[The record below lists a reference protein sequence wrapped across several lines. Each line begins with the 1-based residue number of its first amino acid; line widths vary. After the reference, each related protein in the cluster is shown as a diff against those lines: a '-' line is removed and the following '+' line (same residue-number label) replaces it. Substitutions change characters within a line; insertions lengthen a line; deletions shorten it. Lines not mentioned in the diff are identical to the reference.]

1 MIYCKGQPWD
11 RKPQDGRTLWKRIS
25 RNCNFSK
32 MIPTQEKGNM
42 HGRIMVR
49 SVGGPDFVK
58 CTHKMF
64 GKK

>member
-1 MIYCKGQPWD
+1 MGEHY
-11 RKPQDGRTLWKRIS
+11 GREYPEVAI
-25 RNCNFSK
+25 FSK

-49 SVGGPDFVK
+49 SVGGPDSVK